1 MIRKIAKVVLSS
13 RRWTHALTYTWK
25 REHTYSTKFL
35 SKLQTIVNYLE
46 INEKDITVEC
56 YVSTRI
62 LIFKINVLK
71 AEMVGLVI
79 MENIYLITQLFI
91 NTVRPVLRP
100 CLNPSRATWPQ
111 KFSFWCLLRNEMM
124 IIHTSLWYAF
134 NEKAAK
140 PC

>member
-91 NTVRPVLRP
+91 NTFRQVL
-100 CLNPSRATWPQ
+100 
-111 KFSFWCLLRNEMM
+111 
-124 IIHTSLWYAF
+124 H
-134 NEKAAK
+134 
-140 PC
+140 

>member
-71 AEMVGLVI
+71 AEMVGLVDRWDLT
-79 MENIYLITQLFI
+79 LI
-91 NTVRPVLRP
+91 NLR
-100 CLNPSRATWPQ
+100 LHRQMHLRLSSATFLPNQ
-111 KFSFWCLLRNEMM
+111 CGALVISTCMHSMCSHTCSDKVVAPSFW
-124 IIHTSLWYAF
+124 
-134 NEKAAK
+134 
-140 PC
+140 